1 MEKAH
6 VEAALAAAR
15 ERRAKATA
23 LVQGAASAKPAKGA
37 CLRVIPTPVIGLTLM
52 LKHHILFSVSWF
64 IKIVD
69 L

>member
-1 MEKAH
+1 MERAK

-23 LVQGAASAKPAKGA
+23 LVQGAASAKPAGGA
-37 CLRVIPTPVIGLTLM
+37 CLRVIPTPLIGLTLM
-52 LKHHILFSVSWF
+52 LKHHIGFWVAWF
-64 IKIVD
+64 IKIID